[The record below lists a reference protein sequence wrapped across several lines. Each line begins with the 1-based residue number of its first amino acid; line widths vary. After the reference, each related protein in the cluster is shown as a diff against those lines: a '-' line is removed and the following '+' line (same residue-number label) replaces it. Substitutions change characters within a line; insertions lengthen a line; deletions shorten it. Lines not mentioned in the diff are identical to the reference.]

1 MREPSID
8 PLLAGALARV
18 VARLEAP
25 DGVPTGRHTG
35 GHADGHTYDNVCD
48 CGRGHACDHCGGHG
62 SDHGGGHGSGH
73 VGGHVGG
80 HTDERTAAVLRLCRA
95 ALGERPRPVPY
106 GEPPTASPT
115 TPPPVPARWT
125 RLPGLLRDDPATALG
140 LAERIAETTA
150 FGAVQP
156 AEPVRKVWDL
166 AVAALLAVAVQRA
179 DPAVLAPLIRAGLFL
194 RDGRTPYRDGASE
207 RDGRSA
213 TAAALRAARFLA
225 AWQRPDGGFGTP
237 PVTVDCAW
245 ALAEAAAPGITAAQR
260 ALAVPGPAERPR
272 TLHSSPATYGAKE

>member
-1 MREPSID
+1 MSEPPTD
-8 PLLAGALARV
+8 PLLAGALTRV

-25 DGVPTGRHTG
+25 DGMPTGR
-35 GHADGHTYDNVCD
+35 HADGHTCDNACNR
-48 CGRGHACDHCGGHG
+48 GRGHGC
-62 SDHGGGHGSGH
+62 DHGGDHGDGHSS
-73 VGGHVGG
+73 GHVGG

-115 TPPPVPARWT
+115 PPPPVPARWT
-125 RLPGLLRDDPATALG
+125 RLPELLRDDAATALG

-150 FGAVQP
+150 CGAVRP
-156 AEPVRKVWDL
+156 AEAVREVWDL

-179 DPAVLAPLIRAGLFL
+179 DLAVLAPLIRAGLFL

-213 TAAALRAARFLA
+213 PAAALRAARFLA

-237 PVTVDCAW
+237 PVTADCAW
-245 ALAEAAAPGITAAQR
+245 ALAEAAVPGLTAAQR
-260 ALAVPGPAERPR
+260 ALAVPAAPAERPR
-272 TLHSSPATYGAKE
+272 TLHSPPATYGAKE